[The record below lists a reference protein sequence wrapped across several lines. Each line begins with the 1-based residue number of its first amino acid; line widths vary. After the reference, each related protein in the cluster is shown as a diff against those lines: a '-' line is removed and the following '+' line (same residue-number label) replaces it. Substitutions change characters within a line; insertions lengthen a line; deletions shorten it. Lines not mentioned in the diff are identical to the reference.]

1 MNKVKIQTDI
11 VHHDYAKKDLT
22 IIHIADIHF
31 NINTNAE
38 KLIKVKESI
47 IKLNPDYLVIT
58 GDLVDEP
65 SITKNKIKIK
75 ELIKF
80 LTDLSTYTKVLISL
94 GNHDIFSD
102 NDLVFFK
109 KLNEFNNIILLDNDS
124 YQDDYIYIAGLT
136 LPSKYYYNITYDES
150 SDILLEHIQ
159 HHQELI
165 SKLPARLPK
174 VLLIHSPIK
183 LTDEE
188 VLNKLSGYDLIL
200 SGHTHAGM
208 VPDFLNK
215 FFKKNTGIIAPN
227 KKWFPEISRG
237 KIEKMRK
244 GKRITIIITGGIT
257 KLSLKS
263 SKLLSKLNFV
273 YNISINKIIITK
285 KRGKYYE

>member
-38 KLIKVKESI
+38 KLVKVKESI

-188 VLNKLSGYDLIL
+188 VLNKLSSYDLIL
-200 SGHTHAGM
+200 SEHTHAGM

-263 SKLLSKLNFV
+263 SKLLSKLNFI
-273 YNISINKIIITK
+273 YNTSINKIIITK

>member
-38 KLIKVKESI
+38 KLVKVKESI

-94 GNHDIFSD
+94 GNHDIFND

-188 VLNKLSGYDLIL
+188 VLNK
-200 SGHTHAGM
+200 
-208 VPDFLNK
+208 
-215 FFKKNTGIIAPN
+215 
-227 KKWFPEISRG
+227 
-237 KIEKMRK
+237 
-244 GKRITIIITGGIT
+244 
-257 KLSLKS
+257 
-263 SKLLSKLNFV
+263 
-273 YNISINKIIITK
+273 
-285 KRGKYYE
+285 

>member
-31 NINTNAE
+31 NINTNVE
-38 KLIKVKESI
+38 KLVKVKESI

-94 GNHDIFSD
+94 GNHDIFND

-136 LPSKYYYNITYDES
+136 LPSKYYYNI
-150 SDILLEHIQ
+150 
-159 HHQELI
+159 
-165 SKLPARLPK
+165 
-174 VLLIHSPIK
+174 
-183 LTDEE
+183 
-188 VLNKLSGYDLIL
+188 
-200 SGHTHAGM
+200 
-208 VPDFLNK
+208 
-215 FFKKNTGIIAPN
+215 
-227 KKWFPEISRG
+227 
-237 KIEKMRK
+237 
-244 GKRITIIITGGIT
+244 
-257 KLSLKS
+257 
-263 SKLLSKLNFV
+263 
-273 YNISINKIIITK
+273 
-285 KRGKYYE
+285 